1 MGHRLKMTDKPRF
14 LITTAD
20 EKTWKFDRAVLFL
33 GEWCR
38 RYDKREIW
46 ASMDAIVASPYG
58 LGVGQKDKDYVYI
71 NDISEALLME
81 LKDVLNEY
89 HKTAH
94 SLRYWRIVLGQWL
107 RRYTSVIFNRWFT
120 LQHAL
125 HNYEISGTKVPDAA
139 SYSLATPDS
148 ISFIWACTDDVWN
161 HVLYSK
167 ILRRFD
173 SINLETDANYLGNMP
188 GFREK
193 NESIYR
199 GRQLTQLLRRT
210 TAGIL
215 QMLSLN
221 KDAFI
226 INSYLPRKE
235 EIKLQISLGQIPQLW
250 RLPKLAI
257 TEPDISLRERL
268 ALNTSGYQGFDQF
281 VRASLL
287 EILPTCYLEG
297 YSALQD
303 QVGRL
308 PWPETPKFIFTS
320 ANFDTDE
327 VFKAWTAQNVENGV
341 PYYTGQHGAN
351 YGTAKKADSYAAD
364 ETQLIETSDKFLTW
378 GWTDGNSKHS
388 PAFVFK
394 TAGRKPLQQ
403 DADGGLLL
411 IEVCLLHR
419 IQAFDQYPKFT
430 IYQEQQFRFAQ
441 TLPERIH
448 RKLIVRLHAE
458 YKKQPWY
465 EEQRW
470 HDHSP
475 ATRLEN
481 GSQNICDLIS
491 KSRLVVHSYDST
503 GMLETLSQNISTL
516 CFWHEG
522 LSHLRESAKPY
533 YEKLRQAGILQDSPE
548 LAARKVAEVWDNV
561 SAWWNSDTVQNAR
574 GLFCDRYARVS
585 IRPIKQ
591 LKKILLSR

>member
-1 MGHRLKMTDKPRF
+1 MTDKPRF

-20 EKTWKFDRAVLFL
+20 ERTWKFDRAVLFL

-46 ASMDAIVASPYG
+46 ASMDAVVAMPYG
-58 LGVGQKDKDYVYI
+58 VGEGQKDKDYEYFI
-71 NDISEALLME
+71 GTSEVLLME

-89 HKTAH
+89 HKTDH
-94 SLRYWRIVLGQWL
+94 SLRYWRIVLGHWL
-107 RRYTSVIFNRWFT
+107 HRYTSVIFNRWFT
-120 LQHAL
+120 IQQAL
-125 HNYEISGTKVPDAA
+125 HNYRISGTTILDVA

-148 ISFIWACTDDVWN
+148 ISFIWACNDNVWN
-161 HVLYSK
+161 HVLYSR
-167 ILRRFD
+167 ILRRFA
-173 SINLETDANYLGNMP
+173 SIDLETDANSLGNML

-199 GRQLTQLLRRT
+199 GRQFKQPLRKT
-210 TAGIL
+210 IAGIL
-215 QMLSLN
+215 QMLSRN
-221 KDAFI
+221 NDAFI
-226 INSYLPRKE
+226 IDSYLPRKE
-235 EIKLQISLGQIPQLW
+235 EIRLQLSLGQMPQLW

-257 TEPDISLRERL
+257 TEPDISLREKI
-268 ALNTSGYQGFDQF
+268 ALNAPGYQGFDQF
-281 VRASLL
+281 VRALLL

-303 QVGRL
+303 QVDRL
-308 PWPETPKFIFTS
+308 PWPKTPKFIFTS
-320 ANFDTDE
+320 GNFDTDE

-394 TAGRKPLQQ
+394 TAGRKPLKH
-403 DADGGLLL
+403 DVDGGLLL

-419 IQAFDQYPKFT
+419 TQTFDQYPKFK
-430 IYQEQQFRFAQ
+430 IYQEQQFRFVQ

-458 YKKQPWY
+458 YKKQPWC

-481 GSQNICDLIS
+481 GSQNIRDLIS

-503 GMLETLSQNISTL
+503 GMLETLPQNIPTL
-516 CFWHEG
+516 CFWHDG

-533 YEKLRQAGILQDSPE
+533 YIKLRQAGILQDSAE
-548 LAARKVAEVWDNV
+548 LAARKVAEVWDDV
-561 SAWWNSDTVQNAR
+561 PAWWNSDAVQSAR

-585 IRPIKQ
+585 SRPIKQ
-591 LKKILLSR
+591 LKQILLSR